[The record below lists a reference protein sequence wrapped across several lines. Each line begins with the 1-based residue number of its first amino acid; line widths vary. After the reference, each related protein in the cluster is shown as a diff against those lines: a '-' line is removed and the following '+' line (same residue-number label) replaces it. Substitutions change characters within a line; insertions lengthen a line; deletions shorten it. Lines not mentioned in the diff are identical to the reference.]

1 MRARNVFSGPYVDRV
16 AHLHKDT
23 TAVDALL
30 GAPGTRVL
38 PVHQARNL
46 VRRHA
51 EGWTIETLGVS
62 AALEFAPSSDWI
74 LLGLFR
80 GEAHFLCESSGDRTM
95 GDPAVSYE
103 ELRRTGGGLAADEA
117 GLLAYARA
125 LVLWRART
133 RYCGSCGAPNRPT
146 SAGHV
151 MTCTRE
157 GCGAEHFPRL
167 DPAIIVLVTDGEH
180 ALLGR
185 QAGWPEGRYSTIAG
199 FVEPGESLEDAVARE
214 VHEETGVVV
223 ADCEYHSSQPWPF
236 PSSLMIGYTATAAP
250 GQVPRADE
258 ELEDVRWFSREDIAA
273 GRVGLPYAQSV
284 SYRLI
289 EDWYDAG
296 ASTRLRE
303 TPGVR
308 SWGRGER

>member
-16 AHLHKDT
+16 AHLRKDA
-23 TAVDALL
+23 TAVDTLL

-51 EGWTIETLGVS
+51 EGWSIETLEVS
-62 AALEFAPSSDWI
+62 AALEFGPSSDWI

-80 GEAHFLCESSGDRTM
+80 GEAHFLCESAGDRTVD
-95 GDPAVSYE
+95 DPAVSYE

-151 MTCTRE
+151 MSCTRE

-185 QAGWPEGRYSTIAG
+185 QASWPEGRYSTIAG

-214 VHEETGVVV
+214 VREETGVVV

-236 PSSLMIGYTATAAP
+236 PSSLMIGYTATAAA

-296 ASTRLRE
+296 ASTRLRD

>member
-1 MRARNVFSGPYVDRV
+1 MREPNVFSGPYADRV
-16 AHLHKDT
+16 AHLRKDAA
-23 TAVDALL
+23 AVDGLIE
-30 GAPGTRVL
+30 APGTRVL
-38 PVHQARNL
+38 PVHRARNL
-46 VRRHA
+46 VRRQA
-51 EGWTIETLGVS
+51 GGWTIECLGVA
-62 AALEFAPSSDWI
+62 AALELAPASEWI
-74 LLGLFR
+74 LLGRFR
-80 GEAHFLCESSGDRTM
+80 GEAHFLCEVDTERTLD
-95 GDPAVSYE
+95 DPAVSYE
-103 ELRRTGGGLAADEA
+103 ELRRTGAGLATDEA

-125 LVLWRART
+125 MVLWRARS
-133 RYCGSCGAPNRPT
+133 RHCGTCGAPNRPT

-214 VHEETGVVV
+214 VHEETGVTVLG
-223 ADCEYHSSQPWPF
+223 AEYHSSQPWPF
-236 PSSLMIGYTATAAP
+236 PSSLMIGYTATATP
-250 GQVPRADE
+250 GQLPRADE

-273 GRVGLPYAQSV
+273 GRVGLPFAQSV

-289 EDWYDAG
+289 EDWFDAG
-296 ASTRLRE
+296 SAQRLRD

>member
-1 MRARNVFSGPYVDRV
+1 LREPNVFSGPYADRV
-16 AHLHKDT
+16 AHLRKDDA
-23 TAVDALL
+23 AVAGLID
-30 GAPGTRVL
+30 APGTRVL
-38 PVHQARNL
+38 PVHRARNL

-51 EGWTIETLGVS
+51 EGWAIESLEV
-62 AALEFAPSSDWI
+62 AAAVGLAPTSEWI
-74 LLGLFR
+74 LLGRFR
-80 GEAHFLCESSGDRTM
+80 GEAHFLCEVDSERTVD
-95 GDPAVSYE
+95 DPAVSYE
-103 ELRRTGGGLAADEA
+103 ELRRTGGSLAADEA

-125 LVLWRART
+125 LVLWRARS
-133 RYCGSCGAPNRPT
+133 RHCGTCGAPNRPT

-151 MTCTRE
+151 MTCTRD

-167 DPAIIVLVTDGEH
+167 DPAIIVLVTDGTH

-214 VHEETGVVV
+214 VLEETGITV
-223 ADCEYHSSQPWPF
+223 AECEYHSSQPWPF
-236 PSSLMIGYTATAAP
+236 PSSLMIGYTATAAA

-258 ELEDVRWFSREDIAA
+258 ELEDVRWFSRDDIAA
-273 GRVGLPYAQSV
+273 GRVGLPFAQSV

-296 ASTRLRE
+296 ATRRLRD